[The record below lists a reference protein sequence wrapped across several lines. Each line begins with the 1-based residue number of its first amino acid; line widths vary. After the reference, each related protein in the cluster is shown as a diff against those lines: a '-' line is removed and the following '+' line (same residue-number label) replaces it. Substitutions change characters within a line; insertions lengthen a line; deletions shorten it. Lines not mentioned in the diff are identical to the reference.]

1 VVDLTG
7 FRRSQGVTLQPI
19 TFAVLVFS
27 LIVLR
32 VSAVEDEFGLDA
44 EPARSAIYP
53 SRKVP

>member
-1 VVDLTG
+1 MVDLTG

-53 SRKVP
+53 SRRVP